1 MRGLEITPYAQG
13 GERQD
18 AGECARKKAVAK
30 EEKHYDRTADGKN
43 PIEQ

>member
-1 MRGLEITPYAQG
+1 MMGLEITPYAQG

-18 AGECARKKAVAK
+18 AGERTGKKAAAK
-30 EEKHYDRTADGKN
+30 EEKHYDRNADGKN